1 MATLEELQ
9 TRRAAYVAAE
19 LKALQSQEYA
29 VGQGL
34 NARRNRRAD
43 LSEIRAAIKQ
53 LDDDI
58 AALQAAGSRR
68 VYNLRPGCR

>member
-1 MATLEELQ
+1 MSTLEELQ
-9 TRRAAYVAAE
+9 ARRAAYVAAE

-29 VGQGL
+29 VGQGM

-43 LSEIRAAIKQ
+43 LAEIRAAIKQ
-53 LDDDI
+53 LDDEI

-68 VYNLRPGCR
+68 VYNIVPGCR

>member
-19 LKALQSQEYA
+19 AKVLESQEYA

-43 LSEIRAAIKQ
+43 LAEIRAAIKQ

-58 AALQAAGSRR
+58 AALQAGGSRR

>member
-9 TRRAAYVAAE
+9 ERRAAYVAAE
-19 LKALQSQEYA
+19 LNVLKSQEYT
-29 VGQGL
+29 VGQGM
-34 NARRNRRAD
+34 NARRNRRAE

-68 VYNLRPGCR
+68 VFNIVPGCR